1 MTTKEKIEK
10 YAMPNFGVR
19 DFVVSRGKGS
29 YIYDENGEKYLD
41 FGGGIAVMSIGHANP
56 RWVKA
61 VSEQAAKLAHC
72 SNLYLTKEQAD
83 LAEKVVSKI
92 GAGKVYFCNSGTE
105 ANEALI
111 TAARLYGI

>member
-92 GAGKVYFCNSGTE
+92 GSGKVYFAIAEPKQTK
-105 ANEALI
+105 
-111 TAARLYGI
+111 R

>member
-72 SNLYLTKEQAD
+72 SNLYLTK
-83 LAEKVVSKI
+83 
-92 GAGKVYFCNSGTE
+92 
-105 ANEALI
+105 
-111 TAARLYGI
+111 